1 MYCKNTKRDQW
12 DPTIATFYQQM
23 WEMQPPSF
31 NDFPQKRT
39 SGQLKKTED
48 LAVCQGQEVF
58 KSASFE
64 ILSSLLHYSL
74 TLGFSSSQLTSTLRE
89 TDYLT
94 SAKREIAW
102 RRLLE
107 TTQFVLDASSESLQP
122 GVGAGWKSCLRV
134 RLLHAQVR
142 RRILAGRGR
151 LGQYDPKVD
160 GIPIHQG
167 HLMATLGSFC
177 IAPIWSMRRVGTR
190 IPRSDEEA
198 LVALW
203 QRIGFF
209 MGVDVELLQSHFS
222 SLHRAESFFVCSV
235 CQ

>member
-1 MYCKNTKRDQW
+1 MDTTPQQKW
-12 DPTIATFYQQM
+12 HASIARLYEQL
-23 WEMQPPSF
+23 WHGQPPTSSKSKATHKEA
-31 NDFPQKRT
+31 NQKDLIQH
-39 SGQLKKTED
+39 GQ
-48 LAVCQGQEVF
+48 AVF

-74 TLGFSSSQLTSTLRE
+74 TLGFSSSQLTSTLKE
-89 TDYLT
+89 TNYLT
-94 SAKREIAW
+94 STKRETAW

-122 GVGAGWKSCLRV
+122 GHGSGWKSCLRV

-151 LGQYDPKVD
+151 AKQFDPQTE
-160 GIPIHQG
+160 GLPINQAF
-167 HLMATLGSFC
+167 LLATLGSFC
-177 IAPIWSMRRVGTR
+177 VAPIWSMRRVGTR
-190 IPRSDEEA
+190 LSRSDEEA
-198 LVALW
+198 FVALW

-209 MGVDVELLQSHFS
+209 MGVDADLLQRHFS
-222 SLHRAESFFVCSV
+222 SLHRAESYFVSAV